1 MFTFPLFAPLLLALP
16 FLGLPGVRL
25 QIDWTDFRAVLV
37 WLAGVGAPYIV
48 GQLLSYLA
56 ENWPKWHELPRPVK
70 FAAPLVLSVLLSVG
84 ATVLLRY
91 DDVIGLL
98 SPYWA
103 IVVGAVLFYLGSQVA
118 YMNAKKAGYGYGP
131 KLAEKNYIREIESLS
146 GKG

>member
-1 MFTFPLFAPLLLALP
+1 MFRFVFAPFAALAL
-16 FLGLPGVRL
+16 FLAGFPTQV
-25 QIDWTDFRAVLV
+25 DWTDFRAVLV

-91 DDVIGLL
+91 DDAIGLL

-103 IVVGAVLFYLGSQVA
+103 IIVGAVLFYLGSQVA